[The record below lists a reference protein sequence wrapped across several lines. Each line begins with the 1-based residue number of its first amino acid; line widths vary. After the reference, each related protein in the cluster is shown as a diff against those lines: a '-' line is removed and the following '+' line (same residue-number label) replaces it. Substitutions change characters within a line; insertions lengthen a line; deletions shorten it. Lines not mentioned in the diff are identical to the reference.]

1 MTHGAKGITF
11 WIQDSILKE
20 IIPTALTKETLK
32 EFGLRHITRADVVQ
46 LASLLPFNSSITTLT
61 LHNVGLDDLA
71 YLTPAL
77 YTTEFLT
84 SFNTQY
90 GNQEYG
96 KFSR

>member
-1 MTHGAKGITF
+1 MTHGAKGVAF

-46 LASLLPFNSSITTLT
+46 LAYLLPFNSSITTLT

-84 SFNTQY
+84 SLNIQY
-90 GNQEYG
+90 SNQEYG

>member
-1 MTHGAKGITF
+1 MTHGVKRFAF

-20 IIPTALTKETLK
+20 INPTALTKGTLK
-32 EFGLRHITRADVVQ
+32 EFELRHVTRADVVQ

-61 LHNVGLDDLA
+61 LHNVGLDCLA

-84 SFNTQY
+84 SLNIQD